1 MPDSLPLVPAGL
13 QRDFAIASIRS
24 TIVDVPT
31 VRRHELS
38 TLSVTAQSYVIVE
51 LRLAN
56 GAEGIGEA
64 ATLGGP
70 RWSEESVE
78 SIKATIDAYL
88 APALIGAPA
97 DRFEAAHIRMDAAA
111 KRNNAAKAAIESALF
126 DAVGK
131 TLGVPAVQFW
141 AAPYARA
148 CRCCGLSLPAIPPR
162 RSRRRRSK
170 LAARL
175 HDTFKV
181 KIGAQSPEVDIARL
195 RRLAGSLGGQA
206 SLIVDA
212 NQAWDE
218 TAAQRCLPVLAELGI
233 RLVEQP
239 LPAWNLAG
247 MARLRAR
254 SNVPLMADEC
264 VFSAHDMLDV
274 VRAEAAD
281 VVSLK
286 LVKHGGLL
294 ATRDVAAVAEA
305 AGIGLYGGCLLES
318 SIGAA
323 AHLASIRRAARAR
336 LGLRAF
342 RPADPRRRF
351 GRGAVALHRF
361 PGPSARRARPRR
373 DARQEQAEP
382 LRAPLKRQPSRA
394 TPRENP
400 GFSTNEGRFPQ
411 ETDRMAKRK
420 YAKSVPQPLRLS
432 QSMRDLL
439 IHVLLTVSQPTEFV
453 AISAVNVLDTF
464 SSPICPGDRMGE

>member
-1 MPDSLPLVPAGL
+1 MPDTRPLIPAGS

-38 TLSVTAQSYVIVE
+38 SLSVTAQSYVIVE

-56 GAEGIGEA
+56 GVEGVGEA

-78 SIKATIDAYL
+78 SIKAAIDAYL

-97 DRFEAAHIRMDAAA
+97 NRFAAARIRMDEAA

-131 TLGVPAVQFW
+131 TLGVPAVQLLGGEVRESVPVLW
-141 AAPYARA
+141 TLAS
-148 CRCCGLSLPAIPPR
+148 GDPAQEIEEAER
-162 RSRRRRSK
+162 K

-175 HDTFKV
+175 HNTFKV
-181 KIGAQSPEVDIARL
+181 KIGAQSPEADLARL
-195 RRLAGSLGGQA
+195 RRLAGALAGRA

-218 TAAQRCLPVLAELGI
+218 TTALRCLPVLAELGV

-247 MARLRAR
+247 MARLRGR
-254 SNVPLMADEC
+254 STLPLMADEC

-274 VRAEAAD
+274 ARTGAAD

-323 AHLASIRRAARAR
+323 AHLQVFA
-336 LGLRAF
+336 GLRELAWGCEH
-342 RPADPRRRF
+342 F
-351 GRGAVALHRF
+351 GPQILVDDLV
-361 PGPSARRARPRR
+361 
-373 DARQEQAEP
+373 EEP
-382 LRAPLKRQPSRA
+382 LRFSDFRIHLPAG
-394 TPRENP
+394 P
-400 GFSTNEGRFPQ
+400 GLGVTLNQ
-411 ETDRMAKRK
+411 DK
-420 YAKSVPQPLRLS
+420 LRHHA
-432 QSMRDLL
+432 R
-439 IHVLLTVSQPTEFV
+439 
-453 AISAVNVLDTF
+453 
-464 SSPICPGDRMGE
+464 R

>member
-1 MPDSLPLVPAGL
+1 MPVSLPLVPAGL

-38 TLSVTAQSYVIVE
+38 SLSVTAQSYVIVE

-56 GAEGIGEA
+56 GAEGVGEA

-97 DRFEAAHIRMDAAA
+97 DRFEAARIRMDAAA

-131 TLGVPAVQFW
+131 TLGVPAVQLLGGAVRESMPVLW
-141 AAPYARA
+141 TLAS
-148 CRCCGLSLPAIPPR
+148 GDPAQEIEEAEQ
-162 RSRRRRSK
+162 K

-181 KIGAQSPEVDIARL
+181 KIGAQSADADLARL
-195 RRLAGSLGGQA
+195 RRIAGALVGRA

-218 TAAQRCLPVLAELGI
+218 TTALRCLPVLAELGV

-254 SNVPLMADEC
+254 STVPLMADEC
-264 VFSAHDMLDV
+264 VFTAHDMLDV
-274 VRAEAAD
+274 ARAAAAD
-281 VVSLK
+281 IVSLK
-286 LVKHGGLL
+286 LVKHGGLI
-294 ATRDVAAVAEA
+294 ATRSVAAVAEA
-305 AGIGLYGGCLLES
+305 TGIGLYGGCLLES

-323 AHLASIRRAARAR
+323 AHLQVFA
-336 LGLRAF
+336 GLRELAWGCEH
-342 RPADPRRRF
+342 F
-351 GRGAVALHRF
+351 GPQILVDDLV
-361 PGPSARRARPRR
+361 
-373 DARQEQAEP
+373 DEP
-382 LRAPLKRQPSRA
+382 LRFADFRIHLPA
-394 TPRENP
+394 GP
-400 GFSTNEGRFPQ
+400 GLGVTLDQDKLR
-411 ETDRMAKRK
+411 R
-420 YAKSVPQPLRLS
+420 YAR
-432 QSMRDLL
+432 R
-439 IHVLLTVSQPTEFV
+439 
-453 AISAVNVLDTF
+453 
-464 SSPICPGDRMGE
+464 